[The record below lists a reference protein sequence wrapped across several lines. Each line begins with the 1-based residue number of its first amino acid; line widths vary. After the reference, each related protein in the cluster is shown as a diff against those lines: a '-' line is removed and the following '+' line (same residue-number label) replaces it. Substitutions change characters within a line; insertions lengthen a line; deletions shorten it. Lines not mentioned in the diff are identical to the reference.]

1 MHCYID
7 DHLLTYL
14 LTGEKP
20 FECAVCSQK
29 FATKSHMVK
38 HLKSHHS
45 KKQKFREEVINQSAT
60 DRASDKHFD
69 LHKETKAQTIINSSI
84 DTEDRS
90 KIDVVDLDDGPL
102 EVTQEYILPD
112 EDAQSELLVVDDT
125 QSSFQN
131 AALCLTTG
139 SGNYS
144 NDVNLVAVNEGEV
157 RMLEG
162 TTVKLYQL
170 DQSLVQIHS
179 SAGQVTISK
188 ITSKMTA
195 NF

>member
-1 MHCYID
+1 
-7 DHLLTYL
+7 
-14 LTGEKP
+14 
-20 FECAVCSQK
+20 
-29 FATKSHMVK
+29 MVK
-38 HLKSHHS
+38 HLKSHDT
-45 KKQKFREEVINQSAT
+45 KKQRNREAVIIRHTS
-60 DRASDKHFD
+60 DRASDKRLD
-69 LHKETKAQTIINSSI
+69 LDKEIKSQIIINNSI
-84 DTEDRS
+84 DTEDQS
-90 KIDVVDLDDGPL
+90 KIDVDDGPL
-102 EVTQEYILPD
+102 EITQEYILPD
-112 EDAQSELLVVDDT
+112 EDAQSELIVVDDT
-125 QSSFQN
+125 QNSFQN

-139 SGNYS
+139 GGNYS